1 MKSYLAI
8 VIKQTK
14 KGSILNT
21 YNQWNLLHRGDTYT
35 FSVSGHQWEWLF
47 CAFLSELFLTPR
59 LENAKQGNNC
69 NISLMHINMDKMYA
83 NIVTYNL

>member
-1 MKSYLAI
+1 M
-8 VIKQTK
+8 Q
-14 KGSILNT
+14 
-21 YNQWNLLHRGDTYT
+21 RGGTYT

-59 LENAKQGNNC
+59 MGNAKQENNC

-83 NIVTYNL
+83 NIVTYNLLNEGSITDFKLKKMYHDF